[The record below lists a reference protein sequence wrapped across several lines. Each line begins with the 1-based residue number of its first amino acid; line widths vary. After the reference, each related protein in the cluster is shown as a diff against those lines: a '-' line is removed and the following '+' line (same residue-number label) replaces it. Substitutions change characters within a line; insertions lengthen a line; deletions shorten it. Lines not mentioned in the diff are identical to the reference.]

1 MSKRI
6 HITALATLALCR
18 GGLAAQQLEPRSFPQ
33 QNVESWSYQSSVT
46 GNKYDIVVGLPN
58 GYRPGADRKYAAL
71 IVTDGYAAFPV
82 ANDAARSQMN
92 QGVAEDLIVISVGS
106 PLELGDSGWT
116 RQRIWEFSPSGWDR
130 TDTFGKEVTRTCGL
144 MHSPPDRCSG
154 GAPKFLEFIVSEL
167 LPRLEAKYAIDP
179 ERLGLFGVSAGGFF
193 ASWAIFQ
200 PNSPFRAYI
209 IQSPAMAYGDGEIFR
224 QEQRYAAEHKD
235 LKVGIYLASGSLEM
249 ADPYLEGIGQI
260 VSGQVRLAAALTGRH
275 YPGLKLYTEILPGLS
290 HGDAAGTALV
300 RGIRLLYGKEQGTAP
315 WQR

>member
-1 MSKRI
+1 
-6 HITALATLALCR
+6 
-18 GGLAAQQLEPRSFPQ
+18 
-33 QNVESWSYQSSVT
+33 
-46 GNKYDIVVGLPN
+46 
-58 GYRPGADRKYAAL
+58 
-71 IVTDGYAAFPV
+71 
-82 ANDAARSQMN
+82 
-92 QGVAEDLIVISVGS
+92 
-106 PLELGDSGWT
+106 
-116 RQRIWEFSPSGWDR
+116 
-130 TDTFGKEVTRTCGL
+130 

-154 GAPKFLEFIVSEL
+154 GAPKFMEFIVSEL
-167 LPRLEAKYAIDP
+167 LPRLEAKYPVDP

-224 QEQRYAAEHKD
+224 LEQRYAGEHKD

-249 ADPYLEGIGQI
+249 ADPYLEGMGQI
-260 VSGQVRLAAALTGRH
+260 VSGQVRLAAALAGRH

-300 RGIRLLYGKEQGTAP
+300 RGIRLLYGKEGVAP